1 MQEESAAEARSPQ
14 FGNTSPSALD
24 ETITSPGEPTTH
36 QFSDDDDML
45 SSPSLAGRHSTPRM
59 PSTATKTKKP
69 IAGLSFAEDY
79 PSPYEAL
86 KREVDGK
93 PERSGPNPATPGRS
107 ALPDMTMTPQSSPF
121 AVSTIGLPT
130 TATKNKDTILHQG
143 ILNRTYRVAATP
155 HTGRK
160 QQNVATTPG
169 TVNRTR
175 RLLDFD
181 ETLSSPLEEAPAP
194 RLRKEIFSSPV
205 KAPRTPGVSVQTPG
219 YKRRAREEQER
230 NTGAGATA
238 EVTRGRTGGLTGRST
253 RAWESDDDDDDDLDM
268 SPPKTIM
275 FNLPESRVLQTP
287 GECQRGSLVFARF
300 TANFWIA
307 QEASRRIVEDI
318 MYSAGGDFTDEIED
332 SPSIVQRNH
341 ELDETF

>member
-1 MQEESAAEARSPQ
+1 MQEESAVDAQSPQ
-14 FGNTSPSALD
+14 YANTSPSGMD
-24 ETITSPGEPTTH
+24 DTITSPGEPTTH
-36 QFSDDDDML
+36 QLSDDDDML

-59 PSTATKTKKP
+59 PSTVTKSKNSIVGP
-69 IAGLSFAEDY
+69 SFAEDY

-93 PERSGPNPATPGRS
+93 PGRSGPTPTTPGRS

-121 AVSTIGLPT
+121 AVSAIGLPN

-155 HTGRK
+155 HTGHK
-160 QQNVATTPG
+160 QKNLGTTPG
-169 TVNRTR
+169 TANRTR

-194 RLRKEIFSSPV
+194 RLRKEIFSSPM
-205 KAPRTPGVSVQTPG
+205 KGPRTPGVSVQTPG
-219 YKRRAREEQER
+219 YKRRAREEKEQDVS
-230 NTGAGATA
+230 AGAA
-238 EVTRGRTGGLTGRST
+238 ADVTRGRTGGLTGRST

-275 FNLPESRVLQTP
+275 FNLPESRLLQTP
-287 GECQRGSLVFARF
+287 GKCYLRLCNRVS
-300 TANFWIA
+300 TIA
-307 QEASRRIVEDI
+307 DI
-318 MYSAGGDFTDEIED
+318 
-332 SPSIVQRNH
+332 P
-341 ELDETF
+341 

>member
-1 MQEESAAEARSPQ
+1 LSGYEEAPVEDTTVMQEESAMEEKSPQ
-14 FGNTSPSALD
+14 YANDSPSGMD
-24 ETITSPGEPTTH
+24 DTITSPGEPTKH
-36 QFSDDDDML
+36 QLSDDDDIL

-59 PSTATKTKKP
+59 PSTVTKTTKP
-69 IAGLSFAEDY
+69 IAGPSFAEDY

-93 PERSGPNPATPGRS
+93 PGRSGQNPTTPGRS

-160 QQNVATTPG
+160 QKTHATTPG
-169 TVNRTR
+169 TANRTR
-175 RLLDFD
+175 RILDFD

-194 RLRKEIFSSPV
+194 RLRKEIFSSPM
-205 KAPRTPGVSVQTPG
+205 KGPRTPGVSVQTPG
-219 YKRRAREEQER
+219 YKRRAREEKEQS
-230 NTGAGATA
+230 TGAGASTTT
-238 EVTRGRTGGLTGRST
+238 EVTRGRTGGLTGRSI

-275 FNLPESRVLQTP
+275 FNLPESRLLQTP
-287 GECQRGSLVFARF
+287 GKPHIRMAV
-300 TANFWIA
+300 
-307 QEASRRIVEDI
+307 
-318 MYSAGGDFTDEIED
+318 
-332 SPSIVQRNH
+332 
-341 ELDETF
+341 